1 MEAMEKA
8 RTIGNTVSMYNTH
21 QSTHSERRKDMKSR
35 WRNVTGLFLIC
46 VCIGLWAARD
56 AGAAAP
62 IKIGI
67 LGPFTGSLAFNAGE
81 MKKGMELALEEFNAQ
96 GGMFGRSIEL
106 IYGDT
111 EAKPDKGLAAVKK
124 LVTSDNVLVVGGGYA
139 SSVNIATSEFCHFEK
154 TPVVV
159 AIAISPTITNR
170 GYDYVFRTSPSSPMF
185 LEGINQWLAEV
196 KKPKNV
202 AFFMENSDY
211 GRDGQKIWEAQCEKI
226 GAKVLDRLYFEIGDT
241 DFTASITKLKGLN
254 PDVVFNIAS
263 TTEAALIQKQA
274 KELSFVT
281 QWIGVGGQFT
291 EAFFKMTGPISQ
303 FAMGSSLEPTKAM
316 KDPRTAAFVNAFLK
330 KYPGSR
336 PGLFSSQGYDNL
348 LVILDA
354 VKRAGEPTGDL
365 PKDRMRIRDALVSTD
380 MKLSQGRIKF
390 DKTGQVITVY
400 PSPVQVQLDKDC
412 KPDTQVIYPPERAA
426 APYQPP
432 IPWDKRTCN

>member
-1 MEAMEKA
+1 
-8 RTIGNTVSMYNTH
+8 
-21 QSTHSERRKDMKSR
+21 MKSK
-35 WRNVTGLFLIC
+35 WFNMISLVLIF
-46 VCIGLWAARD
+46 VCIGLWAPN
-56 AGAAAP
+56 GASAADP

-96 GGMFGRSIEL
+96 GGMFGRPIEL

-185 LEGINQWLAEV
+185 LEGVNKWLAEV

-211 GRDGQKIWEAQCEKI
+211 GRDGQKIWETQCDKI

-274 KELSFVT
+274 KELNFVT

-316 KDPRTAAFVNAFLK
+316 KDPRTAAFVNSFLK
-330 KYPGSR
+330 KYPDSR

-354 VKRAGEPTGDL
+354 VKRAGEPKGDL
-365 PKDRMRIRDALVSTD
+365 PKDRTRIRDALVSTD
-380 MKLSQGRIKF
+380 MKLSQGLIKF
-390 DKTGQVITVY
+390 DKTGQVYTVF
-400 PSPVQVQLDKDC
+400 PAPVQVQLDNDC
-412 KPDTQVIYPPERAA
+412 KPDTQIIYPPERAA

-432 IPWDKRTCN
+432 IPWDKRSCK